1 MKELNMRM
9 SIVLILC
16 ATAGC
21 ATISAGHAAYAKLT
35 SAEKE
40 DLRNCQTSIQQHQC
54 GSNSRTVADDAL
66 ATAMLGSSGGSAVCL
81 NGLIAAYAESS
92 DKKRWLIKNGCPRDM
107 VE

>member
-1 MKELNMRM
+1 MRM

-35 SAEKE
+35 AAEKE

-54 GSNSRTVADDAL
+54 GNNSRTVGDDAL
-66 ATAMLGSSGGSAVCL
+66 ATAMLGSSGGSAVCM

-92 DKKRWLIKNGCPRDM
+92 NKKRWLIKNGCPRDM